1 MMRVGVMVGYSG
13 GRDLD
18 EKFANITSQGIFS
31 CQLCCWRLPADLAE
45 DAQYV
50 RSMCEKHGVS
60 ISSLWCGWPGPA
72 FWNFSEGPNTLGLVP
87 VEYRFARMQHLTRG
101 IEYASL
107 LGVPNIVTH
116 AGFIP
121 EDMNDPKY
129 LGVLAV
135 LKSFIPAL
143 RRFGIRFLFETGQET
158 PTTLVRLIEALGA
171 EYFGVNFDAGNLILY
186 GKANP
191 ADAIEILG
199 KYVGDLHAKDGLYP
213 TDGINLG
220 HEVAL
225 GEGKAN
231 FPHIIKTLK
240 ALGYDGAVTIERE
253 ISGEQQTRDILKAK
267 ALLEQLIAEA

>member
-1 MMRVGVMVGYSG
+1 MRVGVMVGYRG

-18 EKFANITSQGIFS
+18 KKFADIVEKGIYS
-31 CQLCCWRLPADLAE
+31 CQLCCWPLVDDLEAE
-45 DAQYV
+45 AAYV
-50 RSMCEKHGVS
+50 REKCEEYGVT

-72 FWNFSEGPNTLGLVP
+72 FWNFREGPLTLGIVP
-87 VEYRFARMQHLTRG
+87 PAYRFQRCLHLQRG
-101 IEYASL
+101 IEFAHY
-107 LGVPNIVTH
+107 LGVKNIITH

-121 EDMNDPKY
+121 EDMNDPNY
-129 LGVLAV
+129 TGTVAA
-135 LKSFIPAL
+135 LKGL
-143 RRFGIRFLFETGQET
+143 VKWLKQYEIRFLFETGQET
-158 PTTLVRLIEALGA
+158 PTTLVRVIEECGP

-199 KYVGDLHAKDGLYP
+199 KYVYDLHAKDGLYP

-220 HEVAL
+220 TEVAL
-225 GEGKAN
+225 GDGKAN

-253 ISGEQQTRDILKAK
+253 ISGEQQNADILKAK
-267 ALLEQLIAEA
+267 AILEDLIANA